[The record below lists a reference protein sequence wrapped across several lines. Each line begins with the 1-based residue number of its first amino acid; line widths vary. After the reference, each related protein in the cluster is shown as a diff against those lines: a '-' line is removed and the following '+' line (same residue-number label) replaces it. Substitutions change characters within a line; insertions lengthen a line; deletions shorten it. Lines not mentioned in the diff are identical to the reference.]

1 MTELVNIPI
10 VLILNYLIV
19 AATLLIISL
28 LCAELIGRLWLKKN
42 GGWFLWLPYRR
53 LDLHL
58 KKGVFPNFPPLTRVR
73 INRFGARGEKPP
85 RLDDETLRVVVS
97 GGSAAEC
104 FFLDQPLT
112 WPEQMAYFLRKAPPP
127 ARGGGSMVH
136 VDNFGRSGYLCKDI
150 ERLLA
155 HTAPGIGRIDVIV
168 LLVGA
173 GDMIRWMEQGGPKNG
188 PEPGTGREIF
198 ALTPRPRSRWY
209 RLGALKLLFTRARQW
224 LTKSTSTRFEAGT
237 RIENARTARQLQKH
251 HLLALPDAQGM
262 LSEFENTLRDLIG
275 TCQQLAPRV
284 VLVQQPHFG
293 RLPSEAEQG
302 LMWNFRNHQVSDQN
316 EPCYYAHSDV
326 MALME
331 TINNTVARVGEQ
343 MSVTA
348 IVDGQRAV
356 TAGPESFYD
365 FMHLNPSGAELL
377 GKKVSRA
384 IMLSHTA
391 NNVD

>member
-1 MTELVNIPI
+1 MPI

-19 AATLLIISL
+19 AATLLIASL
-28 LCAELIGRLWLKKN
+28 LCAELIARIWLKKN

-58 KKGVFPNFPPLTRVR
+58 KKGVFPGFPALTRIR
-73 INRFGARGEKPP
+73 INRFGARGQKPP

-112 WPEQMAYFLRKAPPP
+112 WPEQMANFLRKAPPS

-136 VDNFGRSGYLCKDI
+136 VDNFGRSGYLCKDAQ
-150 ERLLA
+150 RLLSKI
-155 HTAPGIGRIDVIV
+155 TPGIGKINVIV

-173 GDMIRWMEQGGPKNG
+173 GDMIRWMEQGGPENG
-188 PEPGTGREIF
+188 PEPGTDREIF
-198 ALTPRPRSRWY
+198 ALTPNPSTTWY
-209 RLGALKLLFTRARQW
+209 KLGALKLLFTRTKQS
-224 LTKSTSTRFEAGT
+224 LTKATSVRPEVGT
-237 RIENARTARQLQKH
+237 ALEDARASRQLNRLNLLSLPNAR
-251 HLLALPDAQGM
+251 GM
-262 LSEFENTLRDLIG
+262 LSTFEDTLRDLIH

-293 RLPSEAEQG
+293 RLPSEAEQA

-316 EPCYYAHSDV
+316 EACYYDHSDV

-331 TINNTVARVGEQ
+331 TVNNTVARVGEQ

-348 IVDGQRAV
+348 IVDGQQAV

-365 FMHLNPSGAELL
+365 FMHLNPTGAELL
-377 GKKVSRA
+377 GKQVSEA
-384 IMLSHTA
+384 ITLSHAA